1 MRHPSPFLPAALL
14 LATALAGQQNATF
27 HLPAGDHR
35 LDQLIARC
43 EQVVKAPIA
52 LVDLGGIDERRPV
65 HLQCDL
71 ALPGDAWEDVLGS
84 LLVAHGLVLT
94 FDAANKRHEVLAA
107 PVGREVPSW
116 VGERARAFAAKE
128 FAARPSHQGP
138 VRVALPGGGKQF
150 AMASMMLRPL
160 AMGMPGGLRVEQRE
174 NDLVLVGLGASVRSG
189 LLAVAAADPVLAAQ
203 LPKQAPR
210 PWPRATQAAQ
220 HSLPAGKHTMAA
232 VVDCLARATGRNLL
246 LDAALA
252 PEPTFEVATAIAG
265 DVDAVEAALTTLLWQ
280 QQVVALG
287 LAPAHGLF
295 LVQKVTP
302 QQRPA
307 AGMAVCMHG
316 DEVLARPE
324 LVAYVQVAYQPR
336 HVGLDQVV
344 PAAMAVMRAGAGPLS
359 TREALGTPDGLLLR
373 GLTSELRPVLARL
386 QEVDRAP

>member
-1 MRHPSPFLPAALL
+1 MRQPSTFLPAALL

-43 EQVVKAPIA
+43 EQAVKAPIA

-94 FDAANKRHEVLAA
+94 FDAATKRHEVLAA
-107 PVGREVPSW
+107 PGRELSPW
-116 VGERARAFAAKE
+116 VGERARAFAANE

-138 VRVALPGGGKQF
+138 VRVSLPGGGKQF
-150 AMASMMLRPL
+150 AMASAMLRPL

-174 NDLVLVGLGASVRSG
+174 NDLVLVGLGAAVRSG
-189 LLAVAAADPVLAAQ
+189 LLAVAAADPVLTAQ

-210 PWPRATQAAQ
+210 PWPRATQPTK
-220 HSLPAGKHTMAA
+220 HSLPAGKHTLAA
-232 VVDCLARATGRNLL
+232 VVDCLALATGHNLL

-252 PEPTFEVATAIAG
+252 PESTFEVATAITG

-280 QQVVALG
+280 QHVVVLG

-295 LVQKVTP
+295 LVQQVTP

-336 HVGLDQVV
+336 HVGLDKVV
-344 PAAMAVMRAGAGPLS
+344 PAAMAVMRAGGGPLS
-359 TREALGTPDGLLLR
+359 AREALGTPDGLLLR

>member
-1 MRHPSPFLPAALL
+1 MSHTPPLLVALL
-14 LATALAGQQNATF
+14 LATALVGQQNATF

-43 EQVVKAPIA
+43 EQAVKAPIA
-52 LVDLGGIDERRPV
+52 LVDLGGIDERRPL

-94 FDAANKRHEVLAA
+94 FDAATKRHEVLAA
-107 PVGREVPSW
+107 PVGREVPPW
-116 VGERARAFAAKE
+116 VGERARAFAANE

-138 VRVALPGGGKQF
+138 VRVSLPGGGKQF
-150 AMASMMLRPL
+150 AMASAMLRPL

-174 NDLVLVGLGASVRSG
+174 NDLVLVGLGAAVRSG
-189 LLAVAAADPVLAAQ
+189 LLAVAAADPVLTAQ

-210 PWPRATQAAQ
+210 PWPRATQPTK
-220 HSLPAGKHTMAA
+220 HSLPAGKHTLAA
-232 VVDCLARATGRNLL
+232 VVHCLARATGHNLL

-252 PEPTFEVATAIAG
+252 PESTFEVATAITG

-280 QQVVALG
+280 QHVVVLG

-295 LVQKVTP
+295 LVQQVTP

-307 AGMAVCMHG
+307 AGMAVGMHG
-316 DEVLARPE
+316 DEVVARPE

-336 HVGLDQVV
+336 HVGLDKVV
-344 PAAMAVMRAGAGPLS
+344 PAAMAVMRAGGGPLS